1 MRMPWSSHLCC
12 VLFLAAI
19 GQILAATEMQDK
31 TVSYSHDRSRL
42 YDFSKKEFK
51 CLWRCEVNE
60 SDLRNKV
67 NTAFTEGNK
76 LISLTIKFSYP
87 KKVDEKCM
95 SQTSNN
101 SIGGDTKQWN
111 YSFWQIFLIDRKLPI
126 SVNNAIR
133 RFSSWI
139 GAHVDVYVKVN
150 CSLQFTAKSANRQH
164 LSGELSSRGYL
175 ERILRSTAASLGE
188 LCNTEVEQNDQQT
201 CIKITN
207 GTNDR
212 WTILIA
218 FVVFFFHHAV
228 RLYWPCSCLSFCCHR
243 GHT

>member
-19 GQILAATEMQDK
+19 GQILTATEMQDK
-31 TVSYSHDRSRL
+31 TVSYSHNRSRL

-51 CLWRCEVNE
+51 CLWRYEVHD

-87 KKVDEKCM
+87 KKVDEKCL

-101 SIGGDTKQWN
+101 SIGGNTKQWN

-139 GAHVDVYVKVN
+139 GAHVDVSYVKVN

-175 ERILRSTAASLGE
+175 ERIPMPFLIPALFIEYLLYQNVLSPRISVKERTHGGWCVMLVIVFKLSTS
-188 LCNTEVEQNDQQT
+188 T
-201 CIKITN
+201 
-207 GTNDR
+207 
-212 WTILIA
+212 
-218 FVVFFFHHAV
+218 
-228 RLYWPCSCLSFCCHR
+228 SS
-243 GHT
+243 